1 MNILLEGNIVED
13 SARFLPLVSIVLF
26 QKAPDALPCGQKG
39 IQTEEE
45 GLRFTRGLLAAFAD
59 EVLKKELS
67 LASFVSVLS
76 LIHAL
81 HDPPQLARLGLG
93 GLPGAGMKLGLAKYS
108 YLLCLSEIW

>member
-1 MNILLEGNIVED
+1 
-13 SARFLPLVSIVLF
+13 
-26 QKAPDALPCGQKG
+26 
-39 IQTEEE
+39 
-45 GLRFTRGLLAAFAD
+45 
-59 EVLKKELS
+59 LKKELS